1 MKISDSNVQ
10 LASQSSYVQRI
21 SESETLVLWDN
32 RSQSP
37 LSTKENIRLDIS
49 DRGRAML
56 ANQAVCETED
66 TEDNVLELTDLEKEK
81 IRLIQDFI
89 YVLTGKRIKFLVP
102 RSITKD
108 QLNKLRDIQGQTVG
122 SGSPQRAGWGL
133 DYTWQRRVEE

>member
-1 MKISDSNVQ
+1 LGQ
-10 LASQSSYVQRI
+10 
-21 SESETLVLWDN
+21 

-122 SGSPQRAGWGL
+122 SGSPQRRAGAWTTHGKDGL
-133 DYTWQRRVEE
+133 RSMRKWIFPPQAL

>member
-49 DRGRAML
+49 DRGRH
-56 ANQAVCETED
+56 
-66 TEDNVLELTDLEKEK
+66 
-81 IRLIQDFI
+81 
-89 YVLTGKRIKFLVP
+89 
-102 RSITKD
+102 
-108 QLNKLRDIQGQTVG
+108 
-122 SGSPQRAGWGL
+122 AG
-133 DYTWQRRVEE
+133 

>member
-1 MKISDSNVQ
+1 
-10 LASQSSYVQRI
+10 
-21 SESETLVLWDN
+21 
-32 RSQSP
+32 
-37 LSTKENIRLDIS
+37 
-49 DRGRAML
+49 ML

-108 QLNKLRDIQGQTVG
+108 QLNKLRIYKDKPLVQDHRNG
-122 SGSPQRAGWGL
+122 RAGAWTTHGKDGL
-133 DYTWQRRVEE
+133 RSMRKWIFPPQAL

>member
-1 MKISDSNVQ
+1 MKISESNVQ

-89 YVLTGKRIKFLVP
+89 YVLTGKRIKFL
-102 RSITKD
+102 
-108 QLNKLRDIQGQTVG
+108 
-122 SGSPQRAGWGL
+122 SPG
-133 DYTWQRRVEE
+133 V